1 VDTNLN
7 NKTEVILLR
16 QGLSFNDP
24 QEVKNF
30 ELNNQKFIRRAD
42 LSIMDRT
49 HIAYTALWAQQY
61 KYWGIITELAAEY
74 MISRTFV
81 YMLANTLSET
91 GSIIFGDNNF
101 NQTTIDAKLP
111 FYHMLSLRMEGR
123 CSIGAT
129 STIMNRFDVNLAS
142 TGSISQYLTC
152 FGSFLPNTL
161 TMKNDEIQM
170 VVFLSDEIFSKR
182 TPILVTVDPIS
193 SAILR
198 IELADTRKAEDWK
211 NHWECLEK
219 NGYYAAYL
227 VSDEGTG
234 LCAAQ
239 KEALANVFRQPDTY
253 HAIAHRLGTWVSKFE
268 NSAYA
273 AIEVEDKIF
282 NTLDSA
288 RTDDVIDKR
297 IEKYE
302 EAQRVSDETI
312 ELYEIF
318 SFLYSSIVENL
329 RIFNSKGALRDRK
342 DAEENIK
349 IGINLIESLKKTGL
363 TNAVEKIR
371 RTLPDLLN
379 YFDVAK
385 SVVADLNQL
394 PIDQEALQALCLAWQ
409 WNKATIKAKKADRSK
424 YCAGNEQFCSAVATG
439 YLQEE
444 FDIVKEQVYMELDNV
459 VQSSALVECINSI
472 IRPYLNSSKNHVTQ
486 ETLNLIMLYHNHRRY
501 KDGKRKDRTPM
512 EILTGEE
519 QEKDWIELLFDC
531 VEEQDPSFFSSRK

>member
-1 VDTNLN
+1 MDTNLK
-7 NKTEVILLR
+7 NKIEVILLR
-16 QGLSFNDP
+16 LKLSFNNP
-24 QEVKNF
+24 LEVNNF
-30 ELNNQKFIRRAD
+30 ELNSQKFIRRAD
-42 LSIMDRT
+42 LSVMDRI
-49 HIAYTALWAQQY
+49 HIAYTALWAQRY
-61 KYWGIITELAAEY
+61 KYWGVIAELAAEY

-81 YMLANTLSET
+81 YILANTLSET
-91 GSIIFGDNNF
+91 GSIIFGNNNF
-101 NQTTIDAKLP
+101 NQTNIEKNLP

-129 STIMNRFDVNLAS
+129 STIMKRFDVNLAA
-142 TGSISQYLTC
+142 TGSISQYLTRL
-152 FGSFLPNTL
+152 GSFLPNTL
-161 TMKNDEIQM
+161 TMKNDEIQV

-182 TPILVTVDPIS
+182 TPILVTVEPIS
-193 SAILR
+193 SAILK

-239 KEALANVFRQPDTY
+239 REALSNIFRQPDTY
-253 HAIAHRLGTWVSKFE
+253 HAIAHRLGTWVSKLE

-273 AIEVEDKIF
+273 AIEDEDKKF
-282 NTLDSA
+282 KTLDSA
-288 RTDDVIDKR
+288 RTDDVINKR
-297 IEKYE
+297 IENHAK
-302 EAQRVSDETI
+302 AQRVSDETI
-312 ELYEIF
+312 ELYESF

-329 RIFNSKGALRDRK
+329 RIFNINGVLRDRK
-342 DAEENIK
+342 DAEENIEV
-349 IGINLIESLKKTGL
+349 GLNLIESLGKAGITD
-363 TNAVEKIR
+363 AVKKIR
-371 RTLPDLLN
+371 RTLPDLFN

-385 SVVADLNQL
+385 SVFADIEELS
-394 PIDQEALQALCLAWQ
+394 IDQEALQALCVGWQ
-409 WNKATIKAKKADRSK
+409 WNKSLIKAKKADRSN
-424 YCAGNEQFCSAVATG
+424 YCADHEQFCLDVATG

-444 FDIVKEQVYMELDNV
+444 FDIVKEQVYKKLDNI

-486 ETLNLIMLYHNHRRY
+486 ETLNLIMYYHNHRRY
-501 KDGKRKDRTPM
+501 IDGKRKDRTPM
-512 EILTGEE
+512 EILTGER